1 MLCFFIGHYDLPW
14 NNGFQ
19 SLRYFLFHAIIL
31 VMSQLNDSLS
41 FSLIR
46 PLFSVGVHM
55 FSPSFSFFLYVSL
68 AFCCLTH
75 TNTFSVEFLT
85 IILPFITLQLMVY
98 LSTYNSLV
106 SHMPFLSFI
115 LLTAHLLSPFPLKL
129 LSRFMSFCKSLIHSL
144 FITLPSLFL
153 HPHPF
158 TVCTSLHS
166 SLLPPTLSHFLLVPS
181 CSFPPECSL
190 SSILP

>member
-1 MLCFFIGHYDLPW
+1 
-14 NNGFQ
+14 
-19 SLRYFLFHAIIL
+19 
-31 VMSQLNDSLS
+31 MSQLNDSLS

-85 IILPFITLQLMVY
+85 IMLPFITLQLTVY

-115 LLTAHLLSPFPLKL
+115 LLTAHLLSPFPLK
-129 LSRFMSFCKSLIHSL
+129 
-144 FITLPSLFL
+144 LFL

-181 CSFPPECSL
+181 CSFPPECFL